1 MQNLTGKLKG
11 IEAEPF
17 AGGGCAKVY
26 RAMLYSG
33 ESDRGTRVAVKLPI
47 VRGESTYDE
56 NTRKKVQRRWERE
69 IRVCQHLSHPNV
81 LSTFGFCDN
90 PIPDYKEF
98 FGLVLPYC
106 KNGNANKFL
115 ARHPETDR
123 LKILV
128 HLAAGLHYLHS
139 QNPPIVHGD
148 IKAENILIDDFGR
161 PLFADFGISRIC
173 DTKGFTTPSIMGT
186 YRWMAVEL
194 LRATDQD
201 ESPIRTTTAL
211 DVWAFG
217 MTVFEIM
224 TGKVPFAEYK
234 HDGGVLC
241 NVVQKNVRPA
251 KPSVTLVGDALWSV
265 LEHCWSEDPA
275 SRPDARR
282 VGLAL
287 DLICGLGGSDDGLN
301 LAAILKSSD
310 AVSSR
315 TRPALATN
323 DTRAYRCKWLH
334 CPEAFDAIEQCI
346 QHERAEYVLWEAVH
360 NAVFPIVQVAVHTTP
375 RKVVPTR
382 LEASF
387 AKQVY
392 VVRETSIRS
401 RELQ

>member
-1 MQNLTGKLKG
+1 MLQNLTKKLEE
-11 IEAEPF
+11 IETKAF
-17 AGGGCAKVY
+17 AGGGCANVY
-26 RAMLYSG
+26 KAKLYWG
-33 ESDRGTRVAVKLPI
+33 ESDRWTRVAVKFPI
-47 VRGESTYDE
+47 VRGKSTYDE
-56 NTRKKVQRRWERE
+56 NERQKVQDRWKRE
-69 IRVCQHLSHPNV
+69 SSVCQHLSHPNV
-81 LSTFGFCDN
+81 LATFGFCDN
-90 PIPDYKEF
+90 PIPKHKEF

-148 IKAENILIDDFGR
+148 IKAENILIDDSGR

-201 ESPIRTTTAL
+201 ESPIRTTTAS

-224 TGKVPFAEYK
+224 TRKLPFAEYN
-234 HDGGVLC
+234 DAGVIV
-241 NVVQKNVRPA
+241 NVTQKNIRPA
-251 KPSVTLVGDALWSV
+251 KPSVTFVSDALWTV

-287 DLICGLGGSDDGLN
+287 DLIYGLGGSGDGLD
-301 LAAILKSSD
+301 LAAILRSTDTES
-310 AVSSR
+310 AR
-315 TRPALATN
+315 TRPALPGK
-323 DTRAYRCKWLH
+323 DTRPYRCKWLH
-334 CPEAFDAIEQCI
+334 CPEAFDMIEQCI
-346 QHERAEYVLWEAVH
+346 QHECAEHVH
-360 NAVFPIVQVAVHTTP
+360 
-375 RKVVPTR
+375 
-382 LEASF
+382 
-387 AKQVY
+387 
-392 VVRETSIRS
+392 
-401 RELQ
+401 